1 MIIEDQFVI
10 SEMIISALE
19 DFGFINTL
27 VASSY
32 AEALQ
37 KIKTEQP
44 DFLIIDIEL
53 DGKKSGIDLAHIVNQ
68 NHQIPFI
75 YLTGNTNRNVLNY
88 AKLTNPY
95 AILIKPFNPHE
106 LCTSIDL
113 ALYKYAQQNIKPS
126 QNINQVINQCIFV
139 KEKDGFKR
147 LNFSDILYIQSDSV
161 YLEIKTT
168 DGNTYI
174 TRASISEFI
183 SKLNPGF
190 VRIHRKYIVNT
201 NYIDKVNASYIDLQG
216 VILSIGQT
224 YKAGLFHIL
233 NLA

>member
-68 NHQIPFI
+68 NHHIPFI
-75 YLTGNTNRNVLNY
+75 YLTGNTNRNVLHY